1 MLSKSTEVLADDRM
15 SGLILVVPV
24 SFPLVFR
31 APVGIMVFP
40 LLLVMVLPVL
50 LALSDIPNT
59 TRVLD
64 LPMMILRLLLL
75 QLNLLPP

>member
-1 MLSKSTEVLADDRM
+1 M
-15 SGLILVVPV
+15 SDLILDVPV
-24 SFPLVFR
+24 SSHLVFR

-50 LALSDIPNT
+50 LALSVILNL
-59 TRVLD
+59 TRVLA

-75 QLNLLPP
+75 QLNLLHL

>member
-1 MLSKSTEVLADDRM
+1 MSVLTLD
-15 SGLILVVPV
+15 VPV

-31 APVGIMVFP
+31 APVGTMVFP

-50 LALSDIPNT
+50 LAPSVILNP
-59 TRVLD
+59 TRVLV

-75 QLNLLPP
+75 QLNLLPL